1 MKLTSRHKLYIALAS
16 AGLVIVALLVG
27 IAINQAYFSAS
38 GFVQQYLSALA
49 RHDAASALSMPGVG
63 DRIAQ
68 GTDTTLLRGSA
79 LGEISDI
86 TIKKVVGND
95 QKTTVTASYKLAGK
109 QAQGQF
115 VLTRKGN
122 TFGVFESWA
131 FASPPLATSKV
142 TVWHDAAFN
151 VGNSG
156 VIDLRSTPSG
166 KEATIWG
173 GTGTFVLF
181 APGNYVF
188 HRVDKYLTAEDVTE
202 NISTPG
208 ETLEVEVD
216 VQATPAFNKAV
227 QKNVNKYLDECV
239 KQKVLQPTGCPFGYE
254 TGNRI
259 VGEPSWS
266 IESYPTINITPG
278 EDSWVS
284 KDVVALL
291 RITGEVQS
299 LYDGT
304 VSELNETVEGK
315 FSVRIHF
322 RADGSIGLILY

>member
-1 MKLTSRHKLYIALAS
+1 MTLTSRQKLYLGLAS
-16 AGLVIVALLVG
+16 AALVLVAVVVG
-27 IAINQAYFSAS
+27 VAINNAFFSAS
-38 GFVQQYLSALA
+38 GFVNQYLSALA

-63 DRIAQ
+63 DKISSD
-68 GTDTTLLRGSA
+68 TDTTLLRGSA
-79 LGEISDI
+79 LGQISDI
-86 TIKKVVGND
+86 AIKKVSGDD
-95 QKTTVTASYKLAGK
+95 QKTTVTASYKLDGK
-109 QAQGQF
+109 AAQGEF
-115 VLTRKGN
+115 VLKRAGN
-122 TFGVFESWA
+122 TFGIFESWA
-131 FASPPLATSKV
+131 FATPPLATSKV

-151 VGNSG
+151 VGESG
-156 VIDLRSTPSG
+156 AIDLRSTPSG
-166 KEATIWG
+166 KEASVWG
-173 GTGTFVLF
+173 GTGTYVLF

-188 HRVDKYLTAEDVTE
+188 HRVDKYLTAEEVTK

-259 VGEPSWS
+259 VGEPTWS
-266 IESYPTINITPG
+266 IEAYPTINITPG

-299 LYDGT
+299 LYDGSI
-304 VSELNETVEGK
+304 SELNETVEGK